1 MDLVKAEM
9 LKYPN
14 AKLMWVQ
21 EEPKNM
27 GAWSYTRPRFEA
39 TIKKEGSGRTIKL
52 VVLLKLM
59 TETCFTVTGRRE
71 GHPACRKTGVGLLVT
86 GALHVL

>member
-1 MDLVKAEM
+1 MLQISPFPMDLVKAEM

-39 TIKKEGSGRTIKL
+39 TLKKEGSGRMIK
-52 VVLLKLM
+52 
-59 TETCFTVTGRRE
+59 
-71 GHPACRKTGVGLLVT
+71 
-86 GALHVL
+86 

>member
-1 MDLVKAEM
+1 MHSEELLTGSDGAEMGLVSKSVLLMYVVQISPFPMDLVKAEVQ
-9 LKYPN
+9 KYPN

-39 TIKKEGSGRTIKL
+39 TLKKEGSGRTIK
-52 VVLLKLM
+52 
-59 TETCFTVTGRRE
+59 
-71 GHPACRKTGVGLLVT
+71 
-86 GALHVL
+86 